1 MTTQEKTLRRLPRQ
15 GQIAGVCA
23 GLAKYFNLDI
33 TLMRVIFVIMA
44 FATSGGV
51 IVLYFILAIIIPSA
65 EGAVPKAS
73 DSKSSE
79 DDDTIGEK
87 VQNLSQEIQE
97 NGRIDRLRNYL
108 GIGLLA
114 FGAWLLLGQ
123 FFPQWLDI
131 RWDYVWPAL
140 LIVAGFLIIARKK

>member
-23 GLAKYFNLDI
+23 GLAEYFNLDI
-33 TLMRVIFVIMA
+33 TLMRVIFVVMA

-51 IVLYFILAIIIPSA
+51 IVLYFILAIIVPSA
-65 EGAVPKAS
+65 KEVVPKAS
-73 DSKSSE
+73 DSKLSE
-79 DDDTIGEK
+79 DKDTISEK

-114 FGAWLLLGQ
+114 LGAWLLLGQ
-123 FFPQWLDI
+123 FFPQWLDL

-140 LIVAGFLIIARKK
+140 LILAGFLIISKRR